1 MEKKE
6 NPFVGVVC
14 SGDTKE
20 AYVFA
25 EELFEI
31 CKGKKVKV
39 ILDAFSLIQR
49 ENKGKQYI
57 LNKAGIFICSS
68 RRSTPRRHAQQWICS
83 SHPQNLP

>member
-1 MEKKE
+1 MNYPLLKSIKGVSKMEKKE

-49 ENKGKQYI
+49 EIKEN
-57 LNKAGIFICSS
+57 
-68 RRSTPRRHAQQWICS
+68 STF
-83 SHPQNLP
+83 